1 MDIAVC
7 DNDFDTI
14 NQFHAAVVNGVSPS
28 MSRAGNPL
36 DNASME
42 NLFAFERDAHEE
54 RVSHNIAKPVT
65 HQEACDLIHDYIHFY
80 NNHRLCLKT
89 KLTPFEKRCQSA

>member
-1 MDIAVC
+1 
-7 DNDFDTI
+7 
-14 NQFHAAVVNGVSPS
+14 
-28 MSRAGNPL
+28 
-36 DNASME
+36 ME
-42 NLFAFERDAHEE
+42 NFFGILKSECLD
-54 RVSHNIAKPVT
+54 IAKPVT